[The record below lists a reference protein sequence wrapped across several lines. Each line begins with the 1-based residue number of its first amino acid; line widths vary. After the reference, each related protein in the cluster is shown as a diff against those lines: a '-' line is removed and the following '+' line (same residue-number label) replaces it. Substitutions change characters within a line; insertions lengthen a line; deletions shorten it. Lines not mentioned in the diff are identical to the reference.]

1 MTLAFVNALAVIGA
15 LAILATTAIAGFVQL
30 RHMRAG
36 NELAA
41 VLAIEND
48 FRASDVQSALR
59 YVQEQLPARIEEPA
73 YRALLGAPGYID
85 PRSHPEMIVCNWF
98 NRTGTLVRSGF
109 VKEELLLTSSGRLI
123 TYYWELLAP
132 VIAVL
137 RRTRGPSQYAGFEYL
152 AYRAATRA
160 QRRTRRSRPSAQ
172 RLTIADPWLEED
184 ARRV

>member
-1 MTLAFVNALAVIGA
+1 MTLAFINALAVIGA

-98 NRTGTLVRSGF
+98 NRTG
-109 VKEELLLTSSGRLI
+109 
-123 TYYWELLAP
+123 
-132 VIAVL
+132 
-137 RRTRGPSQYAGFEYL
+137 FEYL